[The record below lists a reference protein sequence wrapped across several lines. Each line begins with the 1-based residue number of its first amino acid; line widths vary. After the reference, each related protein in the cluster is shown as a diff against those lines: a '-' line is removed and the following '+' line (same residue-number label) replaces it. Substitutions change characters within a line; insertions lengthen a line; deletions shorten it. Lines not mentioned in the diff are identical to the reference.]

1 MKIKRIIQRI
11 LFFLFWIGIGTGMT
25 LLLVAAIGRRNKER
39 FRSYTIE
46 IQGHYG
52 GAFLTQDS
60 VASLLQI
67 HTAGVRGE
75 LLSLFNMQQV
85 EMKLQQHP
93 WVRKAQ
99 LYFDNQDILH
109 VRIIEKKPL
118 ARVFT
123 QNGASSYLDE
133 RGQLMPL
140 ATFRTVKVPVF
151 TGIPDSAGV
160 KNKDSL
166 LLIQMRDMAQLIVN
180 DSFWN
185 AQVAQIDRTVDQ
197 NWELVPVVGDHI
209 VKLGQAT
216 DFPAQLKKLF
226 IFYKQVL
233 VKSGFNR
240 YRTVDLRFDN
250 QVVAGYGVG
259 PQVDSIQLRK
269 SVQQLLQQS
278 RLADLD
284 TSIRYLPKPLQPLL
298 KDDTI
303 SVTTELKNS
312 LPIDTSVSIQK
323 PTKKINN

>member
-1 MKIKRIIQRI
+1 
-11 LFFLFWIGIGTGMT
+11 MT

-52 GAFLTQDS
+52 GSFLSVDS
-60 VASLLQI
+60 VASLLQS

-93 WVRKAQ
+93 WIRKAQ
-99 LYFDNQDILH
+99 LYFDNKDILH
-109 VRIIEKKPL
+109 VRVTEKIPL

-123 QNGASSYLDE
+123 LNGTSSYLDE
-133 RGQLMPL
+133 VGQLMPL
-140 ATFRTVKVPVF
+140 STTRAVKVPVF
-151 TGIPDSAGV
+151 TGIADSVGI
-160 KNKDSL
+160 KNRDSL
-166 LLIQMRDMAQLIVN
+166 LLIQMRDMAQFIVN
-180 DSFWN
+180 DTFWN
-185 AQVAQIDRTVDQ
+185 AQVAQLDRTADQ
-197 NWELVPVVGDHI
+197 NWEMIPVVGDHI

-216 DFPAQLKKLF
+216 DFPGQLRNLF

-233 VKSGFNR
+233 VKAGFNR
-240 YRTVDLRFDN
+240 YRTIDLRYEN
-250 QVVAGYGVG
+250 QVVAGYGIG
-259 PQVDSIQLRK
+259 QKVDSIQLRK

-284 TSIRYLPKPLQPLL
+284 TTIRYLPKPLQPLL
-298 KDDTI
+298 KDDT
-303 SVTTELKNS
+303 TAMNNDLKNS
-312 LPIDTSVSIQK
+312 LPVDTTITTPK